1 MNQLSLLLLG
11 PKREHREDDLHV
23 SDCLMHNISL
33 ENIIYSVS

>member
-11 PKREHREDDLHV
+11 PKREHREDDSHV